1 MNYIIHQTWKNG
13 NLDEEQS
20 LWVNSIKKAF
30 PNYEYKFWT
39 DEDNLQFIRLKHP
52 EFLKFYEEL
61 NAVEKTDFIR
71 HLYIYNFGGIY
82 LDIDVKM
89 NKPLVLEGADV
100 FLCDQT
106 KEANTEKLEVLVDPF
121 FLAGE
126 ERCLFFYSVCESMVR
141 GTIYNILSSKTGK
154 KYHETLY
161 KTGPYMFTKFYLINR
176 HKYNI
181 KVLKDVFTTK
191 YYETDVPKEQFYG
204 IHMQFNSWLK
214 PEDRRR

>member
-1 MNYIIHQTWKNG
+1 MNNIIHQTWKNG

-30 PNYEYKFWT
+30 PNYEYKFWS
-39 DEDNLQFIRLKHP
+39 DEDNLRLIQTKHP
-52 EFLKFYEEL
+52 EFLKFYEAL
-61 NAVEKTDFIR
+61 NAVEKADFVR
-71 HLYIYNFGGIY
+71 HLYIYNHGGIY

-126 ERCLFFYSVCESMVR
+126 QGNDFFYSVCESMMK
-141 GTIYNILSSKTGK
+141 GFIYKILSSNTDK
-154 KYHETLY
+154 KYHNTLY
-161 KTGPYMFTKFYLINR
+161 KTGPYMLTKFYLING
-176 HKYNI
+176 HKYRI

-191 YYETDVPKEQFYG
+191 YYETDVPEKEFYG